1 MQGESQMESR
11 QPEWT
16 MPGGA
21 QNSNDHSLHSAGVR
35 ELERCTGIGHA
46 RWGRLVSKGPVVEAL
61 PHTPYYASHLNLR
74 VPNAGLVDHFK
85 KRQDAEGAKIV
96 A

>member
-1 MQGESQMESR
+1 M
-11 QPEWT
+11 
-16 MPGGA
+16 
-21 QNSNDHSLHSAGVR
+21 
-35 ELERCTGIGHA
+35 
-46 RWGRLVSKGPVVEAL
+46 VSKGPVVEAL

-96 A
+96 AWAWVDVGKDVLEGCRWREEDLQALKRWR